1 MAAAHMIEAVRAA
14 LDAPRPAP
22 MQLGGA
28 DLHADLSQIHESLA
42 RMKPQRPSPL
52 GRLRAKLGRVLR
64 KTASTAKTIRTHH
77 GLVREIAHV
86 FKNEAGAP
94 RWKVRRRYE
103 TVLNRWDRRYR
114 RGGRR
119 AAWIDA
125 MIAAA
130 DAKNRDNLFT
140 GYEHKNLPLD
150 NNAQE
155 RDWGTVRRVERR
167 AVGLDRAPNAL
178 VADDGRTAQAILIT
192 LRFPPTPARIAAAVP
207 LVLPRT
213 RRSRSAATGRRSL
226 RLSYRRDPAR
236 FLGQAETLFAMK

>member
-1 MAAAHMIEAVRAA
+1 MIEAARAA
-14 LDAPRPAP
+14 LDAPRPGP

-28 DLHADLSQIHESLA
+28 DLHKDLSQILGSLA
-42 RMKPQRPSPL
+42 RMNPPRPSPL
-52 GRLRAKLGRVLR
+52 GRLRSKLGRVLR
-64 KTASTAKTIRTHH
+64 RTASVAKTLSTYHR
-77 GLVREIAHV
+77 LVREIAHV
-86 FKNEAGAP
+86 FKNHAGEP

-130 DAKNRDNLFT
+130 DAKDRGKLFT
-140 GYEHKNLPLD
+140 GYAHKNLPLD
-150 NNAQE
+150 NNGQE

-178 VADDGRTAQAILIT
+178 VADDGRTATAILIT
-192 LRFPPTPARIAAAVP
+192 LRFPLTPDRVAAAVP
-207 LVLPRT
+207 LVAPRAH
-213 RRSRSAATGRRSL
+213 RAKSGATTRRSL

-236 FLGQAETLFAMK
+236 FLSQAEDLFAMR

>member
-1 MAAAHMIEAVRAA
+1 MIEAVRAA

-28 DLHADLSQIHESLA
+28 DLHRDLSQIQESLA
-42 RMKPQRPSPL
+42 RMSPPRPSPL
-52 GRLRAKLGRVLR
+52 GCLRAKLGRVLR
-64 KTASTAKTIRTHH
+64 RTASTAKTLGTYH

-86 FKNEAGAP
+86 FKNRDGKP
-94 RWKVRRRYE
+94 RRTVRRRYE
-103 TVLNRWDRRYR
+103 AVLDRWDRCYR

-130 DAKNRDNLFT
+130 DAKDRDKLFT
-140 GYEHKNLPLD
+140 GYAHKNLPTD

-178 VADDGRTAQAILIT
+178 VADDGRTASAILIT
-192 LRFPPTPARIAAAVP
+192 LRFPPTPDRAAAAVP
-207 LVLPRT
+207 LVAPRA
-213 RRSRSAATGRRSL
+213 RRAKSGATTRRSL

-236 FLGQAETLFAMK
+236 FLAQAEKLYAMR